1 MRSIVLMLI
10 LVLFTGCATI
20 TRGSREAFVIET
32 DPVGVDVRLSN
43 GLTCITPCSLEV
55 KRRPPITVT
64 LSKEGY
70 EEVTTTV
77 ESTIPGSGGAGL
89 AGNVLIGGIIGFGVD
104 AATGAA
110 RAHEPNPLVV
120 KLVPTTDPEA
130 PSSSPSER

>member
-1 MRSIVLMLI
+1 MLI

-77 ESTIPGSGGAGL
+77 ESTIPGSGGA
-89 AGNVLIGGIIGFGVD
+89 
-104 AATGAA
+104 
-110 RAHEPNPLVV
+110 
-120 KLVPTTDPEA
+120 
-130 PSSSPSER
+130 